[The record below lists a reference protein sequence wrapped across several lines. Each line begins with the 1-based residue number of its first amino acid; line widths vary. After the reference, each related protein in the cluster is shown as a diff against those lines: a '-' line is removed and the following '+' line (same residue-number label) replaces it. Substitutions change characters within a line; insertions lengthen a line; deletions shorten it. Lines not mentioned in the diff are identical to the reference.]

1 MPRPAAVPLRSNLV
15 TGRSAQRSTT
25 PPAQGACRPSDRA
38 DRGRRTSNPPPAA
51 QPPPGG
57 AGGPAAGLARGLRQ
71 RARDRRLQTPPT
83 PSIGMSHQS
92 PVLRPS
98 RPVSRSRQFAVRQ
111 RGNASAG
118 SPANRFVPA
127 APSCDEGCGP
137 RPRRTRTH
145 QYQGFPAL
153 TISPSTRVPTPEPTG
168 PRSR

>member
-25 PPAQGACRPSDRA
+25 PPAQGPAGPPIERIAA
-38 DRGRRTSNPPPAA
+38 DVRRIHHQLLSL
-51 QPPPGG
+51 PPGG